1 MDDVLTRLNG
11 ALEGRYT
18 VLEEIGRG
26 GMALVFLAE
35 DLKHRRKV
43 VLKVLRSE
51 LAAILGAERFLK
63 EIEVT
68 ANLQHP
74 NILPLYDSGEADGFL
89 YYVMPVVEGE
99 SLRERLD
106 REQQLPLEDVVEIAR
121 SVAVAL
127 DYAHRHGVIHRDVKP
142 SNILLHEGQA
152 LVADFGIALAMRKA
166 GGDARLTE
174 TGLSVGTPHYMSPEQ
189 AAGDRELDARSDVYS
204 LGATT
209 YEMLVGEPPHVA
221 KTPQAVVAKILMDTP
236 APIRRARDLVPE
248 NVEAAVAKALARSP
262 ADRFSSG
269 AEFAAA
275 LTNPAFTLPALAAA
289 GGRRR
294 SEARARVWSRVG
306 PVLVAVAVVAVGM
319 ALWGWLRPEEPL
331 PVARYSLALLPGQ
344 EFVDRQYP
352 GFDVAPGAAAIV
364 YTGPG
369 EGGGHRL
376 WVKEKGQLS
385 ARPLPGTEEAEV
397 PVLSP
402 DGREVAFQAGGQLKK
417 VPIQGGPA
425 VTLADSVVGGT
436 WLGDGTLVF
445 VTSQWRLRRIPR
457 SGGAWEE
464 LWPEQPTGLGASYT
478 TPLPDAK
485 GILFTLCDANCA
497 TVMEVWALDLPSGRA
512 RRLLEGTLRAWY
524 LDSGHLVFIRPD
536 GAVFAL
542 PFDPKAMEAT
552 GTAVPVLDGV
562 KTDAPAY
569 TDMALAPDG
578 TLLVLLGSQGQPWS
592 TADREMVWVNR
603 NGEVRKVDPGWAF
616 RSARNVGFALSP
628 DGTQLAIGINSD
640 EGDDIWIKELDD
652 GPLLRLTHDPA
663 EDARPGWSHDGR
675 FVYFASWREG
685 RASLFIQRADA
696 AAEAEPLVVR
706 KEALGIV
713 QSDISPDGAWV
724 VVRIGGVTG
733 QVGSRHIVA
742 YRLDQDTTEIPLLVS
757 DYDHVSPQISP
768 DGRWLAYA
776 SLESGEWEVYVRP
789 FPDVG
794 SGRWVVSRGG
804 GFGPRWAHTGR
815 ELFYVSG
822 DREMM
827 AATVEGGETFRVTER
842 RALFSLPID
851 VFAGWVG
858 YPFDVTPDGQRFI
871 MMRSVGPDEAPVT
884 PPMVLV
890 ENWGEEVK
898 EKMRAQRR

>member
-1 MDDVLTRLNG
+1 MDDVLTRLN
-11 ALEGRYT
+11 ATLEGRYT

-26 GMALVFLAE
+26 GMAVVFLAE

-106 REQQLPLEDVVEIAR
+106 REHQLPVEDVVEIAR

-189 AAGDRELDARSDVYS
+189 AAGDRELDARSDIYS

-275 LTNPAFTLPALAAA
+275 LTNPAFTLPTLAAA
-289 GGRRR
+289 GGRARA
-294 SEARARVWSRVG
+294 ETRARVWARVG
-306 PVLVAVAVVAVGM
+306 PVLVATVVLVGGL
-319 ALWGWLRPEEPL
+319 ALWGWLRPEEPK

-344 EFVDRQYP
+344 EFVDLQYP

-369 EGGGHRL
+369 GGGGHRL

-385 ARPLPGTEEAEV
+385 AMPLPGTEGAEV
-397 PVLSP
+397 PILSP
-402 DGREVAFQAGGQLKK
+402 DGREVLFQAGSLLKK
-417 VPIQGGPA
+417 VPLEGGPA
-425 VTLADSVVGGT
+425 VTLADSVISGRR
-436 WLGDGTLVF
+436 LEDGSLIYL
-445 VTSQWRLRRIPR
+445 TSQWRLRRIPG
-457 SGGAWEE
+457 SGGGWEE
-464 LWPEQPTGLGASYT
+464 LWPEQPAELGATYPA
-478 TPLPDAK
+478 PLPGAK
-485 GILFTLCDANCA
+485 GILFTLCDGNCA
-497 TVMEVWALDLPSGRA
+497 TVMEVWALDLSSGQA
-512 RRLLEGTLRAWY
+512 RRLLTGALRAWY
-524 LDSGHLVFIRPD
+524 LDPGHLVFLRPD
-536 GAVFAL
+536 GAVFAQ
-542 PFDPKAMEAT
+542 PFDPRAMEVT
-552 GTAVPVLDGV
+552 GAAVPVLEGV
-562 KTDAPAY
+562 KIEASIY
-569 TDMALAPDG
+569 TDMALASDG
-578 TLLVLLGSQGQPWS
+578 TLLMLPGTPITPV
-592 TADREMVWVNR
+592 ADREMVWLNR
-603 NGEVRKVDPGWAF
+603 NGDVRQVDPGWIF
-616 RSARNVGFALSP
+616 RESSMNMAWALSP
-628 DGTQLAIGINSD
+628 DGTRLAIGIRTD

-652 GPLLRLTHDPA
+652 GPLLRLTYDPA
-663 EDARPGWSHDGR
+663 WDARPVWSFDGR
-675 FVYFASWREG
+675 FVHFSSIRRQPIG
-685 RASLFIQRADA
+685 RYIQRADGA
-696 AAEAEPLVVR
+696 GEALPLVLS
-706 KEALGIV
+706 E
-713 QSDISPDGAWV
+713 SDVHQADLSPDGSWV
-724 VVRIGGVTG
+724 VARIGGIVDRTG
-733 QVGSRHIVA
+733 NRHIVG
-742 YRLDQDTTEIPLLVS
+742 YRLDQDTTEVPLLVS
-757 DYDHVSPQISP
+757 EYDHDSPQISP

-776 SLESGEWEVYVRP
+776 SQESGQWEIYVRP
-789 FPDVG
+789 FPDVA

-804 GFGPRWAHTGR
+804 GFGPRWGRSGR
-815 ELFYVSG
+815 ELFYVSAG
-822 DREMM
+822 REMM
-827 AATVEGGETFRVTER
+827 VATVELGETFRVTGR
-842 RALFSLPID
+842 RALFSIPAEVIVHELDPD
-851 VFAGWVG
+851 
-858 YPFDVTPDGQRFI
+858 FDVTPDDQRFI

-884 PPMVLV
+884 PPLVLV
-890 ENWGEEVK
+890 ENWGEEVR
-898 EKMRAQRR
+898 ERVRAQWR

>member
-1 MDDVLTRLNG
+1 MDDVLTRLNA

-26 GMALVFLAE
+26 GMAVVFLAE

-106 REQQLPLEDVVEIAR
+106 REHQLPVEDVVEIAR

-127 DYAHRHGVIHRDVKP
+127 DYAHRHGVVHRDVKP

-152 LVADFGIALAMRKA
+152 MVADFGIALAMRKA

-189 AAGDRELDARSDVYS
+189 AAGDRELDARSDIYS
-204 LGATT
+204 LGATA

-275 LTNPAFTLPALAAA
+275 LTNPAFTLPTLAAA
-289 GGRRR
+289 GGLRR
-294 SEARARVWSRVG
+294 SETRARAWGRLG
-306 PVLVAVAVVAVGM
+306 PVLAAVAVAAVGIL
-319 ALWGWLRPEEPL
+319 LWAWLRPQEP
-331 PVARYSLALLPGQ
+331 PAVARYSLALLPGQ

-352 GFDVAPGAAAIV
+352 GFDVGPGAAAIV

-369 EGGGHRL
+369 EGGTHRL

-385 ARPLPGTEEAEV
+385 ARPLPGTEGAEV
-397 PVLSP
+397 PALSP

-425 VTLADSVVGGT
+425 VTLADSVVGGK
-436 WLGDGTLVF
+436 WLDDGTLVY
-445 VTSQWRLRRIPR
+445 VASHWRLRRIPG

-464 LWPEQPTGLGASYT
+464 LWPEHPAELGASYPA
-478 TPLPDAK
+478 PLPGAK
-485 GILFTLCDANCA
+485 GILFTLCDGNCA
-497 TVMEVWALDLPSGRA
+497 TVMEVWALDLPSGQA
-512 RRLLEGTLRAWY
+512 HRLLEGALRAWY
-524 LDSGHLVFIRPD
+524 LDSGHLVFLRSD
-536 GAVFAL
+536 GAVFAQ
-542 PFDPKAMEAT
+542 PFDPKGMKVT
-552 GTAVPVLDGV
+552 GAAVPLLEGV
-562 KTDAPAY
+562 KIDQNIY
-569 TDMALAPDG
+569 TDMALASDG
-578 TLLVLLGSQGQPWS
+578 TLLVLLGSQGQQWS
-592 TADREMVWVNR
+592 PGDREMVWVNR
-603 NGEVRKVDPGWAF
+603 NGEVRQVDPGWVF
-616 RSARNVGFALSP
+616 TSTFNMGWALSP
-628 DGTQLAIGINSD
+628 DGTRLALGIRTD
-640 EGDDIWIKELDD
+640 EGDNIWVKELDD
-652 GPLLRLTHDPA
+652 GPLLRLTYHP
-663 EDARPGWSHDGR
+663 EWDARPVWSSDGR
-675 FVYFASWREG
+675 FIHFSSTRRQPIG
-685 RASLFIQRADA
+685 RYIQRADGA
-696 AAEAEPLVVR
+696 GEALPLVLS
-706 KEALGIV
+706 ESSV
-713 QSDISPDGAWV
+713 QQAEISPDGTWV
-724 VVRIGGVTG
+724 VARIGGAAGLTG
-733 QVGSRHIVA
+733 DRHIVG
-742 YRLDQDTTEIPLLVS
+742 YRLDQDTTEVPLLVS
-757 DYDHVSPQISP
+757 DYDHVSPRLSR

-776 SLESGEWEVYVRP
+776 SQESGQWEVYVRP
-789 FPDVG
+789 FPDVAA
-794 SGRWVVSRGG
+794 GRWMVSRGG
-804 GFGPRWAHTGR
+804 GFGPQWARSGR
-815 ELFYVSG
+815 ELFYISAG
-822 DREMM
+822 REMM
-827 AATVEGGETFRVTER
+827 AATVEAGETFRVTER
-842 RALFSLPID
+842 RSLFSLPSGVAVEPLGMD
-851 VFAGWVG
+851 
-858 YPFDVTPDGQRFI
+858 FDLTPDDQRFI
-871 MMRSVGPDEAPVT
+871 MMRTLESGEASGP

>member
-1 MDDVLTRLNG
+1 MDDVLTRLNA

-26 GMALVFLAE
+26 GMAVVFLAE

-106 REQQLPLEDVVEIAR
+106 REHQLPVEDVVEIAR

-127 DYAHRHGVIHRDVKP
+127 DYAHRHGVVHRDVKP

-294 SEARARVWSRVG
+294 SETRARVWARVG
-306 PVLVAVAVVAVGM
+306 PGLAAAFVVAVGM
-319 ALWGWLRPEEPL
+319 ALWGWLRPEEPK

-352 GFDVAPGAAAIV
+352 GFDVAPEPPPSC
-364 YTGPG
+364 TLGPG

-385 ARPLPGTEEAEV
+385 ARPLPGTDGAAI
-397 PVLSP
+397 PILSP
-402 DGREVAFQAGGQLKK
+402 DGRKWC
-417 VPIQGGPA
+417 
-425 VTLADSVVGGT
+425 S
-436 WLGDGTLVF
+436 
-445 VTSQWRLRRIPR
+445 
-457 SGGAWEE
+457 
-464 LWPEQPTGLGASYT
+464 
-478 TPLPDAK
+478 
-485 GILFTLCDANCA
+485 
-497 TVMEVWALDLPSGRA
+497 
-512 RRLLEGTLRAWY
+512 
-524 LDSGHLVFIRPD
+524 
-536 GAVFAL
+536 
-542 PFDPKAMEAT
+542 
-552 GTAVPVLDGV
+552 
-562 KTDAPAY
+562 
-569 TDMALAPDG
+569 
-578 TLLVLLGSQGQPWS
+578 
-592 TADREMVWVNR
+592 
-603 NGEVRKVDPGWAF
+603 
-616 RSARNVGFALSP
+616 
-628 DGTQLAIGINSD
+628 
-640 EGDDIWIKELDD
+640 
-652 GPLLRLTHDPA
+652 
-663 EDARPGWSHDGR
+663 RPGDS
-675 FVYFASWREG
+675 
-685 RASLFIQRADA
+685 
-696 AAEAEPLVVR
+696 
-706 KEALGIV
+706 
-713 QSDISPDGAWV
+713 
-724 VVRIGGVTG
+724 
-733 QVGSRHIVA
+733 SR
-742 YRLDQDTTEIPLLVS
+742 RCP
-757 DYDHVSPQISP
+757 
-768 DGRWLAYA
+768 
-776 SLESGEWEVYVRP
+776 
-789 FPDVG
+789 
-794 SGRWVVSRGG
+794 SR
-804 GFGPRWAHTGR
+804 
-815 ELFYVSG
+815 
-822 DREMM
+822 
-827 AATVEGGETFRVTER
+827 
-842 RALFSLPID
+842 
-851 VFAGWVG
+851 
-858 YPFDVTPDGQRFI
+858 
-871 MMRSVGPDEAPVT
+871 VGPP
-884 PPMVLV
+884 
-890 ENWGEEVK
+890 
-898 EKMRAQRR
+898 